1 MIIHADIKDKEHIEK
16 VCAILGYSYRFFTN
30 ETNDTMLMAEV
41 EWSTGVDLTAA
52 HGYHFG
58 RMVETYRME
67 VVMNKLITN
76 L

>member
-16 VCAILGYSYRFFTN
+16 VCAILDYSYRFFTN

-41 EWSTGVDLTAA
+41 EWSKGVDLTAA
-52 HGYHFG
+52 HAYHFG
-58 RMVETYRME
+58 RMVETYSIE
-67 VVMNKLITN
+67 VIMKKLITD